1 MSAASMFGQ
10 SIALGTTVGG
20 GEIYFSDGTVQT
32 TAYNPS
38 NITVDYLTVNETA
51 TINTLTV
58 DETATINALTVNE
71 TAIINTLDVTETA
84 TINTLTVNETA
95 TIGSSTNNDTISLT
109 IYGTV
114 QQQLS
119 ADNCTQFGSS
129 SLTSNTGS
137 NNTAFGSTCMSTNT
151 TGSYNTGMGANS
163 MQNNSTGSNNT
174 CIGYQAMVS
183 GSTAGQ
189 NTIIGCNS
197 GGTISSGSYNTCIG
211 FGSSSSLSTGNTNT
225 TIGYNSS
232 ADNYSYS
239 TALGQSATNTAS
251 HQIMLGTTSETVVI
265 PATCSIGYNYNQQS
279 VVNILGGVNINNVG
293 STQVSSN
300 VYIDSYATSIG
311 AATEITLQ
319 SETNYLNANQTTIT
333 GNCSIGTTNNIG
345 ATCNIE
351 SNLIVGASTSTTSTF
366 NAIPNFVNGFSCAG
380 GNSFKLYCGTA
391 TYVDGSVYS
400 NGSNNTSIIPQIYSG
415 GTGVATYTLDQTFS
429 SPILGCFVNC
439 PNYVFAFWYYYQP
452 SSTNTIV
459 VAFSNLSITD
469 QTLPTSFQY
478 ICFA

>member
-10 SIALGTTVGG
+10 SIALGTTVGE
-20 GEIYFSDGTVQT
+20 GEIYFSDGTVQS
-32 TAYNPS
+32 TAYTPS
-38 NITVDYLTVNETA
+38 NIAVDYLTVN
-51 TINTLTV
+51 
-58 DETATINALTVNE
+58 ETATINALTVNE
-71 TAIINTLDVTETA
+71 TATINTLDVTD
-84 TINTLTVNETA
+84 TA

-319 SETNYLNANQTTIT
+319 SLTNYLNANQTTIT

-345 ATCNIE
+345 TTCNIE

-391 TYVDGSVYS
+391 TYVDGSVQYYS
-400 NGSNNTSIIPQIYSG
+400 YGSTTPTTSIVPQDDGG
-415 GTGVATYTLDQTFS
+415 GTGIAFYTPDQTLPV
-429 SPILGCFVNC
+429 PIIGCFVNC
-439 PNYVFAFWYYYQP
+439 PNYFLPFWYYYQNT
-452 SSTNTIV
+452 STGQLAL
-459 VAFSNLSITD
+459 AFSNLSTST
-469 QTLPTSFQY
+469 QTLPTSITY